1 MPRAEPTLQEPN
13 VSAHSFRDLLPTYSS
28 TCGHANG
35 WKKILRVLGC
45 AVALVLSGCSCVI
58 TTNLYMNFHVCSC
71 ESHGIWL
78 GCGFTQT
85 GTGTNTTYHNR
96 AAENA
101 GYGDAGQP
109 LLHFFP
115 IGNGTSTECIS
126 NEMEGVLW
134 FLGSGIS
141 CVVFFLARVYN
152 MRGKG
157 HGHLCKCPCKHC
169 TSVIDVF
176 VSKACP
182 LMLAYTTTIDV
193 DGDGFSTIFTAIE
206 LLFSGYLIATVVSFL
221 CIFAVAKCAYTATCW
236 IPCCNCQEPKF
247 IETAFFA
254 FKMLIA
260 SAVFLGVVSWLD
272 GLIDKATGVDSVVS
286 KGDPTSNEAWHD
298 LRALIAWNLI
308 GGDDDS
314 TLQLL
319 FALMTV
325 TGFLNFLLVCIEA
338 VLEIPCGVGKSIRG
352 KIGIDESTWED
363 PELGHTTGMSV
374 PMSEPFLQGSTCT
387 DMER

>member
-1 MPRAEPTLQEPN
+1 M
-13 VSAHSFRDLLPTYSS
+13 SAHSFRDLLPTYSS

-71 ESHGIWL
+71 ASHGIWL
-78 GCGFTQT
+78 GCGFTET
-85 GTGTNTTYHNR
+85 GTGTNKTYHNR
-96 AAENA
+96 AAEN
-101 GYGDAGQP
+101 GDIGQP

-115 IGNGTSTECIS
+115 IGNGTSTECIT
-126 NEMEGVLW
+126 NETDGVLW

-141 CVVFFLARVYN
+141 CVVFFIARVYN

-182 LMLAYTTTIDV
+182 LMLAYTSTIDV
-193 DGDGFSTIFTAIE
+193 DGDGFSTIFTIME
-206 LLFSGYLIATVVSFL
+206 LLFSGYLITTVVSFL
-221 CIFAVAKCAYTATCW
+221 CGFAVAKCLCLSV
-236 IPCCNCQEPKF
+236 PKLN
-247 IETAFFA
+247 AFVA
-254 FKMLIA
+254 FKVVIA
-260 SAVFLGVVSWLD
+260 SAVFLGAVSWLD
-272 GLIDKATGVDSVVS
+272 GLIDKVNGVDSVVS

-325 TGFLNFLLVCIEA
+325 AGFLNFLLVCIET